1 MMQIETMAQEKFDS
15 VTMQVPTPDGTM
27 FVTIMESEKGLP
39 VGIQVHIGKA
49 GAPLAAWSNAISRI
63 MTLAL
68 DKGATINDLIEELS
82 GQTSDKARMTTNGES
97 VRSGVEGVWVCLIR
111 YKRDKFELVSRAL
124 GDVDGRGR
132 GGRLGR

>member
-1 MMQIETMAQEKFDS
+1 MMKIETAAQEKFDNI
-15 VTMQVPTPDGTM
+15 TMQVPTPDGTM
-27 FVTIMESEKGLP
+27 FVSIMENDKGLP

-49 GAPLAAWSNAISRI
+49 GAPLAAWSNALSRI

-111 YKRDKFELVSRAL
+111 YKRDKFELVSQAL
-124 GDVDGRGR
+124 GETDVRGR
-132 GGRLGR
+132 GPRMGR